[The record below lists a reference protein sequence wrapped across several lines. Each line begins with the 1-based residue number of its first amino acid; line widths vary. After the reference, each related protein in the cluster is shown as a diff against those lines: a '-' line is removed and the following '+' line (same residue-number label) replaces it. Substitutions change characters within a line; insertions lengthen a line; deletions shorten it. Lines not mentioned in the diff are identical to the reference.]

1 MNDYLIYVGGGVTL
15 LSVLTLIYVFWDDQ
29 RKRDLYR
36 QQQAA
41 VIDEQPPSDLKLT
54 LGSGEVW
61 DVEVLPDNVEKGLKL
76 MLAADIELGER
87 PATVTLTSA
96 SKPVFSGLYRV
107 TRVLAPAAPRGWRLY
122 VVPRQNV

>member
-1 MNDYLIYVGGGVTL
+1 MNDYLIYVGGGVTV
-15 LSVLTLIYVFWDDQ
+15 LSLLTLVYVFWDDQ

-41 VIDEQPPSDLKLT
+41 VTDEQPPSDLKLT
-54 LGSGEVW
+54 LSSGQVW
-61 DVEVLPDNVEKGLKL
+61 DVAVLSDTAEKGLKL
-76 MLAADIELGER
+76 MLAADIALAER

-107 TRVLAPAAPRGWRLY
+107 TRWLAPAAPRGWRLY
-122 VVPRQNV
+122 VVPRQNF